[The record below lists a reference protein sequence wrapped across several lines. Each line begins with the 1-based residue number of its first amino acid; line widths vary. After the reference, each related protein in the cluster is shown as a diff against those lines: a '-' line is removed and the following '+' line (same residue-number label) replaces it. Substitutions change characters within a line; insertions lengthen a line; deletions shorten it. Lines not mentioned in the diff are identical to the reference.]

1 MPVRCLPALDDGQT
15 QSWVR
20 VENVLNSFGPGTL
33 GGFMRAR
40 SDGTPLL
47 ALTAGHVVAGSG
59 AAQRLDNVA
68 FSIEEAPLA
77 DGRAHGWAPAFDT
90 SGTDTSLDA
99 AAIRIGGDAAA
110 LLLNRVALPRGAA
123 AASSGQP
130 LRLLTRDA
138 QMPARAVG
146 LLTAFM
152 RVGQGGALLY
162 RLVEGLC
169 YQVDAGSEPGD
180 SGAAVWDSDDRLVAL
195 HTGSAPHG
203 AAGNAMAT
211 PIQRVLNWFGG
222 DLVTRA
228 GTPAPAPAAM
238 PTVAL
243 KPLPPAGAIVASAGA
258 VVSESPEAIDVLART
273 MWGEARGE
281 REGGMAAVAHV
292 VLNRRD
298 AGRWWGST
306 VEAVCHKPFQFS
318 CWNEG
323 DANRGKLLTVNV
335 GNAEFALAMR
345 TAKALLAMLP
355 TDRARADT
363 TNGATHY
370 HVRGLTP
377 LPNWA
382 RGKQPCQQL
391 GRHVFYRGIA

>member
-1 MPVRCLPALDDGQT
+1 
-15 QSWVR
+15 
-20 VENVLNSFGPGTL
+20 
-33 GGFMRAR
+33 
-40 SDGTPLL
+40 
-47 ALTAGHVVAGSG
+47 
-59 AAQRLDNVA
+59 
-68 FSIEEAPLA
+68 
-77 DGRAHGWAPAFDT
+77 
-90 SGTDTSLDA
+90 
-99 AAIRIGGDAAA
+99 
-110 LLLNRVALPRGAA
+110 
-123 AASSGQP
+123 
-130 LRLLTRDA
+130 
-138 QMPARAVG
+138 
-146 LLTAFM
+146 
-152 RVGQGGALLY
+152 
-162 RLVEGLC
+162 
-169 YQVDAGSEPGD
+169 
-180 SGAAVWDSDDRLVAL
+180 
-195 HTGSAPHG
+195 
-203 AAGNAMAT
+203 
-211 PIQRVLNWFGG
+211 
-222 DLVTRA
+222 
-228 GTPAPAPAAM
+228 
-238 PTVAL
+238 VAL